1 MEDSCIGPRL
11 FLHVVNVDLLLVLEV
26 VVVVESVSG
35 VGLAG
40 IFATGIGMTVLR
52 RSGLVLEIEELKKLN
67 NC

>member
-1 MEDSCIGPRL
+1 MEDSRIRPRL

-40 IFATGIGMTVLR
+40 IFAAGIGMTVLR
-52 RSGLVLEIEELKKLN
+52 RSGLVLEIEELK
-67 NC
+67 